1 MNWILRLTSVL
12 CNYTL
17 SRVFMSLIGLVL
29 CVNGCLGPKQG
40 QKSLMGPEVTQETV
54 VSLNGETGPEQ
65 PVIPVSTV
73 DAARKV
79 QELEDENAKLH
90 LRILEQEAFINDL
103 NDRLI
108 NTQKELNGAVDE
120 VVRVKARLKS
130 LDSRAEAASSLAEA
144 EIALRTIKRNSNE
157 QTTQPEIKTAE
168 ELLFAADQEFKKEN
182 YSGSLYLSNRIQSV
196 VPLIK
201 NDGVEIPF
209 SKDEYRYKIPLK
221 LKTNARSNLRQ
232 GPGLNYEILTIIE
245 RNETLIGL
253 STQDRWIRVQTE
265 NGQNGW
271 IYYQLVTEKQHN

>member
-1 MNWILRLTSVL
+1 
-12 CNYTL
+12 
-17 SRVFMSLIGLVL
+17 
-29 CVNGCLGPKQG
+29 
-40 QKSLMGPEVTQETV
+40 
-54 VSLNGETGPEQ
+54 
-65 PVIPVSTV
+65 
-73 DAARKV
+73 
-79 QELEDENAKLH
+79 
-90 LRILEQEAFINDL
+90 
-103 NDRLI
+103 
-108 NTQKELNGAVDE
+108 
-120 VVRVKARLKS
+120 
-130 LDSRAEAASSLAEA
+130 
-144 EIALRTIKRNSNE
+144 
-157 QTTQPEIKTAE
+157 
-168 ELLFAADQEFKKEN
+168 
-182 YSGSLYLSNRIQSV
+182 V